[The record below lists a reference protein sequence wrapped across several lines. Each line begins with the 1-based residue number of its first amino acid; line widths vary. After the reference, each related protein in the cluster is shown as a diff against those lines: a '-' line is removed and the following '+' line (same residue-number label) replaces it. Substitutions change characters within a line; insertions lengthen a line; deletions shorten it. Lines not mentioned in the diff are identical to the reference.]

1 MKRTQLRKQSVTRN
15 FSFPKFVFKNRRF
28 IHIATAV
35 IPIPFKVYFEGT
47 STLLLWTAGFLL
59 MLAGI
64 TFRIYTAGYLQGKH
78 TTTTI
83 IADYMCTSGPFAY
96 IRNPLYLGN
105 FVIGLSLA
113 VAFNEWYGYLVF
125 AIHYIGVYS
134 ILVSYEEKFM
144 ANKFGAAYAEYRA
157 NTRRFIPRLRPFKS
171 SSYVSPDFKVGF
183 SSEKY
188 YLLILLILFALLYLL
203 FVS

>member
-1 MKRTQLRKQSVTRN
+1 MN
-15 FSFPKFVFKNRRF
+15 INIPKFVFKNRRF
-28 IHIATAV
+28 IHIAVA
-35 IPIPFKVYFEGT
+35 IFPIPFKVYFEGT
-47 STLLLWTAGFLL
+47 STLLLWIVGFLL
-59 MLAGI
+59 MLSGVA
-64 TFRIYTAGYLQGKH
+64 FRIYTAGYLQGKH

-105 FVIGLSLA
+105 FIIGLSLA

-134 ILVSYEEKFM
+134 ILISYEEKFM

-157 NTRRFIPRLRPFKS
+157 CTRRFIPSLKPFKGS
-171 SSYVSPDFKVGF
+171 SNMNPDFKVGF

-188 YLLILLILFALLYLL
+188 YFLILLIFFALLYFL
-203 FVS
+203 FVN

>member
-1 MKRTQLRKQSVTRN
+1 MSMNTT
-15 FSFPKFVFKNRRF
+15 FPKFVFKNRRF

-47 STLLLWTAGFLL
+47 STLLLWIVGFLL

-64 TFRIYTAGYLQGKH
+64 AFRIYTAGYLQGKH

-105 FVIGLSLA
+105 FIIGLSLA
-113 VAFNEWYGYLVF
+113 VAFNEWYGYLLF

-134 ILVSYEEKFM
+134 ILISYEEKFM
-144 ANKFGAAYAEYRA
+144 AEKFGTAYADYREH
-157 NTRRFIPRLRPFKS
+157 TRRLIPRLKPFKGS
-171 SSYVSPDFKVGF
+171 FGTTPDFKVGF
-183 SSEKY
+183 WSEKY
-188 YLLILLILFALLYLL
+188 YFLILLTLFALLYLL

>member
-1 MKRTQLRKQSVTRN
+1 MNTN
-15 FSFPKFVFKNRRF
+15 FPKFVFKNRRF

-47 STLLLWTAGFLL
+47 STLLLWIVGFLL
-59 MLAGI
+59 MLSGVA
-64 TFRIYTAGYLQGKH
+64 FRIYTAGYLQGRH

-105 FVIGLSLA
+105 FIIGLSLA
-113 VAFNEWYGYLVF
+113 IAFNEWYGYLVF

-134 ILVSYEEKFM
+134 ILISYEEKFM
-144 ANKFGAAYAEYRA
+144 ANKFGAAYADYRA
-157 NTRRFIPRLRPFKS
+157 QTRRFIPSLKPFKGS
-171 SSYVSPDFKVGF
+171 SNVNPDFKVGF

-188 YLLILLILFALLYLL
+188 YFLILLIFFALLYFL
-203 FVS
+203 FVN